1 MTYVAVHSEPVPI
14 HLELGSALELS
25 DDELFE
31 LCVRNP
37 HLRMER
43 TAGGDL
49 IVMTPTGW
57 ASGRRGAEVVGALRN
72 WAREEGSGV
81 VSDASAGFLLPNG
94 AMRAPDAAWVLRS
107 RLDEV
112 PPEVRE
118 RFLPLCPDFVV
129 EIKSPSDRTGDLR
142 AKMEEYRD
150 NGARLGWRSTREH
163 GRSTSTGRDGRSRC
177 STTRP
182 RSPAIRSSRGSSS
195 TSGPS
200 GSSPSAQQQP
210 PCGVQADSGSDQR
223 VDQVSI
229 GRSQLSARLP

>member
-49 IVMTPTGW
+49 IVMTPSGW

-150 NGARLGWRSTREH
+150 NGARLGWLVDPGARQVHVYRP
-163 GRSTSTGRDGRSRC
+163 GRAVEVLDDPTEVAGD
-177 STTRP
+177 P
-182 RSPAIRSSRGSSS
+182 E
-195 TSGPS
+195 
-200 GSSPSAQQQP
+200 
-210 PCGVQADSGSDQR
+210 
-223 VDQVSI
+223 
-229 GRSQLSARLP
+229 LPGLVLDLRAVW